1 VNQLDIPAVETPAA
15 ITRAAQ
21 VRDERAADH
30 AQALEE
36 LHAARARVQTAVVE
50 DQAAYIAS
58 RDHGGGDP
66 GDEHERAARDEVAQA
81 ERRERGEALRL
92 ARAEDELAAAV
103 ADNVDGWVDK
113 LGRLWEKA
121 DREVLAAVQKLEQA
135 EAKRSQ
141 VRQVSGWLAS
151 IQETGDL
158 GEKQRRVDDRTALP
172 NGRHANAFLRVPELL
187 AALREHV
194 QATSSALWL
203 EDEPSRVEVRQQ
215 AERLAALRVHE
226 RPEVQAAA
234 ALVDAGSLT
243 LGEAELVGEGA
254 DLADVQEEARLRRAR
269 ERPAVSSWG

>member
-21 VRDERAADH
+21 VRAERAADH

-36 LHAARARVQTAVVE
+36 LHAARSRVEAAVIE
-50 DQAAYIAS
+50 DRAAYVSA
-58 RDHGGGDP
+58 RDQGGADP
-66 GDEHERAARDEVAQA
+66 GDEHERAAREEVAQA

-103 ADNVDGWVDK
+103 ADNVDAWAAK

-121 DREVLAAVQKLEQA
+121 DGDVLAAVQKLEQA

-151 IQETGDL
+151 FQETGDL
-158 GEKQRRVDDRTALP
+158 GEKQGHVDDRTALP
-172 NGRHANAFLRVPELL
+172 SGRHANAYLHVPELL

-194 QATSSALWL
+194 QATSAEVWL
-203 EDEPSRVEVRQQ
+203 EDEPSRVAVRQQ
-215 AERLAALRVHE
+215 AARLAALRVHE
-226 RPEVQAAA
+226 RPEARTAAV
-234 ALVDAGSLT
+234 LVDAGSLT
-243 LGEAELVGEGA
+243 LAEAELVGEGA
-254 DLADVQEEARLRRAR
+254 DLADVQEEAARRRAAD
-269 ERPAVSSWG
+269 RPLAWG